1 MTSRRPPATVPESPP
16 VARRGKTTDDE
27 TYLRLV
33 GDRVRKARDALGMT
47 RRTFSEKSGVS
58 ERYLA
63 DLEAGTGN
71 ASLLVS
77 KRVAEALRLDIE
89 DLLSAHPDPSAD
101 FRGVVE
107 QLRSLSPAELASAR
121 RVIQRG
127 LAATAD
133 YGRIALVGLRGA
145 GKTTIGRATAEAL
158 DMPFIELDREI
169 ERAAGMELSEIFA
182 LQGKSAYRR
191 HELDCLRTVIDQH
204 ERAVIATGGG
214 LVTEPAAYDLLLA
227 NCFVVWLK
235 AAPESHMDRVMS
247 QGDLRPMADNPKAM
261 DELRAILDSRQN
273 LYARAHAVV
282 DTTAATHEEVVSR
295 LLQAVIEHRRKTS
308 PES

>member
-1 MTSRRPPATVPESPP
+1 MTSRRPPAASSDSPAS
-16 VARRGKTTDDE
+16 ARRGTTADDE
-27 TYLRLV
+27 AYLQRV

-47 RRTFSEKSGVS
+47 RRAFSEKSGVS

-89 DLLSAHPDPSAD
+89 DLLSARADPSAD
-101 FRGVVE
+101 FSAIVE
-107 QLRSLSPAELASAR
+107 YLRTLTPTELASAR
-121 RVIQRG
+121 RLLQRG
-127 LAATAD
+127 LAAAAD
-133 YGRIALVGLRGA
+133 RGRIALVGLRGA
-145 GKTTIGRATAEAL
+145 GKTTLGRATAEA
-158 DMPFIELDREI
+158 MGIPFIELDREI

-182 LQGKSAYRR
+182 LQGKAAYRQQ
-191 HELDCLRTVIDQH
+191 ELRCLRAVIDQH
-204 ERAVIATGGG
+204 GRAVIATGGG

-227 NCFVVWLK
+227 NCLVVWLK
-235 AAPESHMDRVMS
+235 AAPESHMDRVMA

-261 DELRAILDSRQN
+261 DELRSILDSRQA

-282 DTTAATHEEVVSR
+282 DTTATSHDEAVSKI
-295 LLQAVIEHRRKTS
+295 LHAVGERRRSKT
-308 PES
+308 PVT